1 MESLSY
7 KTFVWPQN
15 PHTYREVAT
24 RTPEYY
30 TQDGEVYFEG
40 MSALKRTITGSGVFY
55 GADAY
60 EQYLKLQ
67 KLAEEVNAGNLE
79 HPIFGIR
86 YCYLTMLE
94 VTQEP
99 KENYVSYRFEFTQA
113 RLNGEIPK

>member
-1 MESLSY
+1 MNFLSY

-15 PHTYREVAT
+15 PHIYREITT

-30 TQDGEVYFEG
+30 TQDGEVYFRG

-55 GADAY
+55 GEDAY
-60 EQYLKLQ
+60 EQYKKLQ
-67 KLAEEVNAGNLE
+67 KLSEDMAAGNLE

-86 YCYLTMLE
+86 FCYLTLLE

-113 RLNGEIPK
+113 LLNGEVPK

>member
-1 MESLSY
+1 MYFLSY

-15 PHTYREVAT
+15 PHTYREVAS

-30 TQDGEVYFEG
+30 TQDGETYFKG
-40 MSALKRTITGSGVFY
+40 MGELKRTITGSGVFC
-55 GADAY
+55 GEDAY
-60 EQYLKLQ
+60 DQYKQLQ
-67 KLAEEVNAGNLE
+67 KLVNDMAPGNLE

-113 RLNGEIPK
+113 KQNGEVPK

>member
-1 MESLSY
+1 MDFLSY

-15 PHTYREVAT
+15 PHTYREVAF

-30 TQDGEVYFEG
+30 TQDGEIYFNG

-60 EQYLKLQ
+60 TQYLKLQ

>member
-1 MESLSY
+1 MDALSY

-15 PHTYREVAT
+15 PHTYREVTT

-30 TQDGEVYFEG
+30 TQDGATYFRG
-40 MSALKRTITGSGVFY
+40 MSALKRVVSGSGVFY
-55 GADAY
+55 GEDAY
-60 EQYLKLQ
+60 EQYKLLQ
-67 KLAEEVNAGNLE
+67 RLAEETDPGNLE

-86 YCYLTMLE
+86 YCYLTLLE

-113 RLNGEIPK
+113 LQNGEVPK

>member
-1 MESLSY
+1 MDFLSY

-15 PHTYREVAT
+15 PHTYREVTT
-24 RTPEYY
+24 RTPKYY
-30 TQDGEVYFEG
+30 TQDGETYFDS
-40 MSALKRTITGSGVFY
+40 MSDLKRTITGSGVFY
-55 GADAY
+55 GSDAFT
-60 EQYLKLQ
+60 QYKKLQ
-67 KLAEEVNAGNLE
+67 KLAEDGSAGNLE

-86 YCYLTMLE
+86 YCYLTLLE

>member
-1 MESLSY
+1 MDFLSF

-15 PHTYREVAT
+15 PTTYREVAT

-30 TQDGEVYFEG
+30 TQDGETYYRG
-40 MSALKRTITGSGVFY
+40 MSELKRTISGSGVFY
-55 GADAY
+55 GEDAY

-67 KLAEEVNAGNLE
+67 KLMNEISAGNLA

-86 YCYLTMLE
+86 YCYFTLLE

-113 RLNGEIPK
+113 LLNGEVPK

>member
-1 MESLSY
+1 MDFLSF

-15 PHTYREVAT
+15 PTTYREVAT

-30 TQDGEVYFEG
+30 TQDGETYYRG
-40 MSALKRTITGSGVFY
+40 MSNLKRTISGSGVFY
-55 GADAY
+55 GEDAY

-67 KLAEEVNAGNLE
+67 KLMTEISAGNLA

-86 YCYLTMLE
+86 YCYFTLLE

-99 KENYVSYRFEFTQA
+99 KDNYVSYRFEFTQA
-113 RLNGEIPK
+113 LLNGEVPR

>member
-1 MESLSY
+1 MYFLSY

-15 PHTYREVAT
+15 PHTYREVAS

-30 TQDGEVYFEG
+30 TQDGETYFKG
-40 MSALKRTITGSGVFY
+40 MGDLRRIITGSGVFY
-55 GADAY
+55 GEDAY
-60 EQYLKLQ
+60 DQYKQLQ
-67 KLAEEVNAGNLE
+67 KLVNDMTPGNLE

-99 KENYVSYRFEFTQA
+99 KENYVSYRFEFIQA
-113 RLNGEIPK
+113 ITNGEVPK

>member
-1 MESLSY
+1 LDFLSY

-15 PHTYREVAT
+15 PHTYKEVTT
-24 RTPEYY
+24 RTPYY
-30 TQDGEVYFEG
+30 FTKDGETYFDG
-40 MSALKRTITGSGVFY
+40 MSELKRTISGSGVFY
-55 GADAY
+55 GEDAY
-60 EQYLKLQ
+60 DQYKKLQ
-67 KLAEEVNAGNLE
+67 KLSEEISAGNLE

-113 RLNGEIPK
+113 KVNGEVPR